1 MIKTKTAYEKAS
13 PVIHDLVKKV
23 MADHHTDLL
32 DCDVEIA
39 ILVVRKISE
48 DGEAFHALKHHGAEA
63 AAKISLVPARRRLL
77 VDHDLELVVDGLT
90 WDNIPAPSR
99 EALLDHELTHVVV
112 QKDKNGQPKTD
123 DIGRP
128 RLKLRPDDYAIN
140 GFFEVAERHGNFAM
154 EAVTLR
160 RIHERMLVAL
170 GTAAKS
176 SATDLISALK
186 EAGAALTVKMAAE
199 VAA

>member
-140 GFFEVAERHGNFAM
+140 GFFAVIERHGNFAL
-154 EAVTLR
+154 EAQSVK
-160 RIHERMLVAL
+160 RIYDRVICAIE
-170 GTAAKS
+170 TSSKS
-176 SATDLISALK
+176 SA
-186 EAGAALTVKMAAE
+186 AAILASQTAA
-199 VAA
+199 